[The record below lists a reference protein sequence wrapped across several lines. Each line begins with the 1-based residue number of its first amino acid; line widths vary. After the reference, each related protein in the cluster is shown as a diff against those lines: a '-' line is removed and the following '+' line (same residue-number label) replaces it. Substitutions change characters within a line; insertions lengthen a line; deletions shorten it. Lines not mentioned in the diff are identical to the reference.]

1 MGKDHAEIQQVK
13 CSPTLQ
19 QPFGKRLR
27 ISFIGI
33 EPFIKY
39 KPFGGSEFKVIE
51 IFAKKFGFLSNFQ
64 PERAFDITIANGTAY
79 GMVHRV
85 RILIS

>member
-1 MGKDHAEIQQVK
+1 MAHAQTQQVK
-13 CSPTLQ
+13 CPRILQ
-19 QPFGKRLR
+19 QPLGKKLK

-39 KPFGGSEFKVIE
+39 KPFGGSEFKVMRIL
-51 IFAKKFGFLSNFQ
+51 ADKFGFSPKFH
-64 PERAFDITIANGTAY
+64 PERAFDIIIANGTAY

-85 RILIS
+85 SKKKVR